1 MIGVTGATG
10 KLGRHAIAHLLT
22 QHPAREIVALV
33 RHYERAKEMEAQGIQ
48 VRHAD
53 YDAPATLGPALEGIS
68 KLLFISASE
77 VGKRVPQHRAL
88 IDAAAQARVGLV
100 AYTSIL
106 RADTSR
112 MKLVAEHKATETALR
127 ASGIPFVL
135 LRHGWY
141 IENYTENLAGPLA
154 TGTFMGS
161 AGTGRIAA
169 VTRADFAEADVRAL
183 LGDRHAGK
191 TYELAS
197 DAGFTMAELAS
208 AVSTWS
214 GKPLAY
220 RDMNPGEYAQALTQ
234 FGVPGPYAEVL
245 ADCDLG
251 VARGELD
258 VVGDD
263 LRRLLGRP
271 PRSLQDF
278 LATLPRPSAG

>member
-10 KLGRHAIAHLLT
+10 KLGRHAIAHLLA
-22 QHPAREIVALV
+22 QRPARDIVALV
-33 RHYERAKEMEAQGIQ
+33 RNPERAKDLEGQGIQ

-53 YDAPATLGPALEGIS
+53 YDAPATLGPALDGIS
-68 KLLFISASE
+68 KLLFISGSE
-77 VGKRVPQHRAL
+77 VGKREAQHRAL
-88 IDAAAQARVGLV
+88 VDAAARARVGLV
-100 AYTSIL
+100 GYTSIL

-112 MKLVAEHKATETALR
+112 MKLVPEHNATEVALR
-127 ASGIPFVL
+127 ASGVPYIL

-154 TGTFMGS
+154 TGTFLGS
-161 AGTGRIAA
+161 AGAGRIAA

-183 LGDRHAGK
+183 LGDGHAGK
-191 TYELAS
+191 IYELAS
-197 DAGFTMAELAS
+197 DTAFSMADLAS
-208 AVSTWS
+208 AASTWS

-220 RDMNPGEYAQALTQ
+220 RDMSPGEYAQALTQ

-258 VVGDD
+258 VAGDD

-271 PRSLQDF
+271 PRSLKDA
-278 LATLPRPSAG
+278 LAALPRPPAG

>member
-10 KLGRHAIAHLLT
+10 KLGRLAIAHLLT
-22 QHPAREIVALV
+22 RRPARDIVALV
-33 RHYERAKEMEAQGIQ
+33 RHPERAKEMEDQGIK

-53 YDAPATLGPALEGIS
+53 YDAPASLGPALDGIS

-77 VGKRVPQHRAL
+77 VGKREPQHRAL
-88 IDAAAQARVGLV
+88 IDAAARARVGLI

-106 RADTSR
+106 RADSSR
-112 MKLVAEHKATETALR
+112 MKLVAEHKATEGALR
-127 ASGIPFVL
+127 ASGLPFVL

-154 TGTFMGS
+154 TGTFIGS

-183 LGDRHAGK
+183 LDDGHAGK
-191 TYELAS
+191 VYELAN
-197 DAGFTMAELAS
+197 DTAFTMADLAS
-208 AVSTWS
+208 TASAWS

-220 RDMNPGEYAQALTQ
+220 RDLSPGEYAQALTQ

-251 VARGELD
+251 VARGDLD
-258 VVGDD
+258 VASDD

-271 PRSLQDF
+271 PRSLKDV
-278 LATLPRPSAG
+278 LTNLPKPSAG